1 MAGHTLQHAARDQ
14 RQAGAGDDAGQ
25 HPVVR
30 LHLVDPARGRSVG
43 MKPALKMPAI
53 GTVGAKGVDVGPVHF
68 AGAGDGG
75 VAVGG
80 DDHHLFREHRQP
92 LQARMH
98 QRAVDKRGAQGALQ
112 YAVDHRPGRAG

>member
-1 MAGHTLQHAARDQ
+1 MTGHTLQHTARDQ
-14 RQAGAGDDAGQ
+14 RQARAGDHAGQ
-25 HPVVR
+25 HPMVR
-30 LHLVDPARGRSVG
+30 LHLVDPARGCSVG
-43 MKPALKMPAI
+43 MEPALKMPAV
-53 GTVGAKGVDVGPVHF
+53 GAVGAKGVNVGPVHF
-68 AGAGDGG
+68 AGAGDGC

-98 QRAVDKRGAQGALQ
+98 QRAVDKRGAQGAFQ